1 MSNKWRTFLDS
12 IQEETL
18 SLLGGPVICPFLLS
32 NECALFLIYRDPLPI
47 SILVMTSI
55 ANSLRH
61 VYATFLCI
69 RLDEWNKAVV
79 STFAKLV
86 AVPHVAKEIQ
96 SLL

>member
-1 MSNKWRTFLDS
+1 MLYCSLGEQSRTFLDS
-12 IQEETL
+12 IQETR
-18 SLLGGPVICPFLLS
+18 SV
-32 NECALFLIYRDPLPI
+32 LPK

-55 ANSLRH
+55 ANSLKH

-69 RLDEWNKAVV
+69 RLDEWNKAIV
-79 STFAKLV
+79 STFAKFV